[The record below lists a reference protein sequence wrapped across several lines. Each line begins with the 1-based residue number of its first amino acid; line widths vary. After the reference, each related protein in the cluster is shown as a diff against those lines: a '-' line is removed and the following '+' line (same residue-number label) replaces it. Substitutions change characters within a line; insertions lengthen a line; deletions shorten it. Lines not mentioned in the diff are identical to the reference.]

1 MSKLEKGQNTTKTLE
16 ETTVDLDREMS
27 IDTELIGKF
36 ITQQVAV
43 VMAEKTKKY
52 EKKI

>member
-1 MSKLEKGQNTTKTLE
+1 MSKLEKGQNTTKTAE
-16 ETTVDLDREMS
+16 ETAVDLDGERS
-27 IDTELIGKF
+27 IDTELIRKF